1 MNDCQKQK
9 IPPAGDK
16 NLEASIKAKGL
27 TPDNYLQ
34 HLDEMTDEEITHMLN
49 QEPDAKRIAEERK
62 VTGTTARE
70 MAEDKRDFGF

>member
-16 NLEASIKAKGL
+16 NLEASIQAKGL

-49 QEPDAKRIAEERK
+49 QEPGRKRLDEERK
-62 VTGTTARE
+62 AWPSLSDRSR
-70 MAEDKRDFGF
+70 AEFLRDF